1 MTHVLAFCVLMAVP
15 LAPWIIVAA
24 FVLFGKRG

>member
-1 MTHVLAFCVLMAVP
+1 MKPEDVVLIIIP